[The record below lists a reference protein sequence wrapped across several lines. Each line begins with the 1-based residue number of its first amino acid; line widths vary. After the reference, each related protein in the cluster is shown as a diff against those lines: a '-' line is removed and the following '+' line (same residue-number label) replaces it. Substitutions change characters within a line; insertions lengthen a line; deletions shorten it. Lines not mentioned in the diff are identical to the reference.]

1 MNKNLGLCALLLATA
16 LPAAAATGV
25 FGSYLAIDPDG
36 DGPAQS
42 IWFGAQ
48 QPGSRML
55 TSFNGAS
62 LGSFQLGA
70 SAKLSGAELLTWK
83 NGGSDVTGGVLNWRV
98 DSGAYQSV
106 AINFTAN
113 ATFTDRAGNGF
124 GNAGDQRWASLASAP
139 DFLAGLTA
147 GTHTLQVYFTAFTN
161 QGQQLSGSAANP
173 FTASFSVVSPVPE
186 PGSLGLLLAG
196 MGVIALNHRARR
208 RA

>member
-1 MNKNLGLCALLLATA
+1 MNKTLGLCALLLAAA

-36 DGPAQS
+36 DGATTAT
-42 IWFGAQ
+42 WFGGQ
-48 QPGSRML
+48 QPGSRL
-55 TSFNGAS
+55 LNSFNGAS

-70 SAKLSGAELLTWK
+70 TATLSGAEMLTWK

-98 DSGAYQSV
+98 DGGAYQSV
-106 AINFTAN
+106 ALNFTSN
-113 ATFTDRAGNGF
+113 ATFVDRAGNSF

-139 DFLAGLTA
+139 NFLSGLA
-147 GTHTLQVYFTAFTN
+147 VGTHTLQVYFTAFTN

-173 FTASFSVVSPVPE
+173 FTANFSVVSPVPE

-196 MGVIALNHRARR
+196 MGVIAWKHRARR
-208 RA
+208 A